1 MTTKIG
7 LPENR
12 KRLKGA
18 GIEHARS
25 ASFDAGYNAG
35 FDAGVEYYRK
45 QTAEFIHQLGVNS
58 LHYDGYNALVHAYQ
72 AVNIVLG
79 EKTWSF
85 MLNKRSKNMKKEK
98 SNDLSELS

>member
-45 QTAEFIHQLGVNS
+45 QTAVYS
-58 LHYDGYNALVHAYQ
+58 S
-72 AVNIVLG
+72 
-79 EKTWSF
+79 TWC
-85 MLNKRSKNMKKEK
+85 
-98 SNDLSELS
+98 

>member
-12 KRLKGA
+12 NRLKGA

-45 QTAEFIHQLGVNS
+45 QTSEFIHQLGVNS
-58 LHYDGYNALVHAYQ
+58 SHYDGYNALVYAYQ
-72 AVNIVLG
+72 ACNIALG
-79 EKTWSF
+79 TQTWEF
-85 MLNKRSKNMKKEK
+85 YVEEGKK
-98 SNDLSELS
+98 NDLPELS

>member
-79 EKTWSF
+79 EKTWEF
-85 MLNKRSKNMKKEK
+85 YVAQEK
-98 SNDLSELS
+98 QEYEEREKQ

>member
-12 KRLKGA
+12 NRLKGA

-45 QTAEFIHQLGVNS
+45 QTSEFIHQLGVNS
-58 LHYDGYNALVHAYQ
+58 SHYDGYNALVYAYQ
-72 AVNIVLG
+72 ACNIALG
-79 EKTWSF
+79 TQTWEF
-85 MLNKRSKNMKKEK
+85 YVEEGKK
-98 SNDLSELS
+98 NDLSELS

>member
-1 MTTKIG
+1 MTSKIG

-35 FDAGVEYYRK
+35 FDAGVKY
-45 QTAEFIHQLGVNS
+45 T
-58 LHYDGYNALVHAYQ
+58 
-72 AVNIVLG
+72 
-79 EKTWSF
+79 
-85 MLNKRSKNMKKEK
+85 KNQIAFEAAKEK
-98 SNDLSELS
+98 DDSKTEQG

>member
-35 FDAGVEYYRK
+35 FDAGVEY
-45 QTAEFIHQLGVNS
+45 T
-58 LHYDGYNALVHAYQ
+58 
-72 AVNIVLG
+72 
-79 EKTWSF
+79 
-85 MLNKRSKNMKKEK
+85 KNQIATIEAAKEK
-98 SNDLSELS
+98 NDLSELS

>member
-12 KRLKGA
+12 NRLKGA

-45 QTAEFIHQLGVNS
+45 QTSEFIHQLGVNS
-58 LHYDGYNALVHAYQ
+58 SHYDGYNALVYAYQ
-72 AVNIVLG
+72 ACNVALG
-79 EKTWSF
+79 TQTWEF
-85 MLNKRSKNMKKEK
+85 YVEEGKK
-98 SNDLSELS
+98 NDLSELS

>member
-12 KRLKGA
+12 KRLRGA

-35 FDAGVEYYRK
+35 FDAGIEYTK
-45 QTAEFIHQLGVNS
+45 NQIAFV
-58 LHYDGYNALVHAYQ
+58 AK
-72 AVNIVLG
+72 G
-79 EKTWSF
+79 ETKD
-85 MLNKRSKNMKKEK
+85 E
-98 SNDLSELS
+98 D

>member
-35 FDAGVEYYRK
+35 FDAGIEY
-45 QTAEFIHQLGVNS
+45 
-58 LHYDGYNALVHAYQ
+58 
-72 AVNIVLG
+72 
-79 EKTWSF
+79 
-85 MLNKRSKNMKKEK
+85 MKNQIKLKAK
-98 SNDLSELS
+98 DKDDNLS